1 MRLIDAESLSSMRF
15 THEMHDSEG
24 RLYAPFDEVAE
35 AIFNAPTIE
44 AEPGLMRMSEHLF
57 SQQKR
62 SLNMRNNTV
71 QQEEVRG
78 MAVLDHVPEGW
89 KVVGGCT
96 NAPAGYRFI
105 NNNKSRFG
113 GEYQHA
119 LVKEDV
125 AIEWWINHT

>member
-1 MRLIDAESLSSMRF
+1 M
-15 THEMHDSEG
+15 
-24 RLYAPFDEVAE
+24 EVLDYVPE
-35 AIFNAPTIE
+35 
-44 AEPGLMRMSEHLF
+44 
-57 SQQKR
+57 R
-62 SLNMRNNTV
+62 SLNMQSSTA

-105 NNNKSRFG
+105 SNNKSRFG
-113 GEYQHA
+113 GKYQHA

-125 AIEWWINHT
+125 AIEWWRDNT

>member
-1 MRLIDAESLSSMRF
+1 
-15 THEMHDSEG
+15 
-24 RLYAPFDEVAE
+24 
-35 AIFNAPTIE
+35 
-44 AEPGLMRMSEHLF
+44 
-57 SQQKR
+57 
-62 SLNMRNNTV
+62 MRNNTV

-113 GEYQHA
+113 GEYKHA

-125 AIEWWINHT
+125 AIATDDNDFCNHAKRRNDVSNEK

>member
-1 MRLIDAESLSSMRF
+1 
-15 THEMHDSEG
+15 
-24 RLYAPFDEVAE
+24 
-35 AIFNAPTIE
+35 
-44 AEPGLMRMSEHLF
+44 
-57 SQQKR
+57 
-62 SLNMRNNTV
+62 MRNNIV

-89 KVVGGCT
+89 KVIDGCT

-105 NNNKSRFG
+105 SNNKSRFG

-125 AIEWWINHT
+125 AIATDDDDFCSYAERKNGTE

>member
-1 MRLIDAESLSSMRF
+1 MNEK
-15 THEMHDSEG
+15 
-24 RLYAPFDEVAE
+24 
-35 AIFNAPTIE
+35 TIN
-44 AEPGLMRMSEHLF
+44 GI
-57 SQQKR
+57 KV
-62 SLNMRNNTV
+62 LN
-71 QQEEVRG
+71 Q
-78 MAVLDHVPEGW
+78 VPEGW

-125 AIEWWINHT
+125 AIATDDDDFCSYAERKNVTG

>member
-1 MRLIDAESLSSMRF
+1 
-15 THEMHDSEG
+15 
-24 RLYAPFDEVAE
+24 
-35 AIFNAPTIE
+35 
-44 AEPGLMRMSEHLF
+44 
-57 SQQKR
+57 
-62 SLNMRNNTV
+62 
-71 QQEEVRG
+71 

-89 KVVGGCT
+89 KVIGGCT

-125 AIEWWINHT
+125 AIEWWRDNT

>member
-1 MRLIDAESLSSMRF
+1 
-15 THEMHDSEG
+15 
-24 RLYAPFDEVAE
+24 
-35 AIFNAPTIE
+35 
-44 AEPGLMRMSEHLF
+44 
-57 SQQKR
+57 
-62 SLNMRNNTV
+62 MRNSTA

-78 MAVLDHVPEGW
+78 MVVLDYVPEGW

-105 NNNKSRFG
+105 NNKKSRFG

-125 AIEWWINHT
+125 AIEWWRDNT

>member
-1 MRLIDAESLSSMRF
+1 M
-15 THEMHDSEG
+15 
-24 RLYAPFDEVAE
+24 
-35 AIFNAPTIE
+35 
-44 AEPGLMRMSEHLF
+44 
-57 SQQKR
+57 
-62 SLNMRNNTV
+62 NMRNNTA

-78 MAVLDHVPEGW
+78 TAVLDHVPEGW
-89 KVVGGCT
+89 KVIGGCT

-125 AIEWWINHT
+125 AIEWWRDNT